1 MLMLRVQLPDTP
13 GSLGFVATAMG
24 TVDAD
29 ISAVEIVEKGPG
41 YAIDDFILT
50 LPPSTLPDTLVSA
63 CDMLDGV
70 KVLWLSRY
78 PENWGIES
86 DIATLNRMA
95 EDPAHGAEILT
106 EATPVVFHC
115 QWAALFS
122 PDRSVLTST
131 ALAPEFTPEAV
142 DQLNPLDATH
152 STDLDEGWM
161 AGWGD
166 TVVAVAP
173 LSGGRSLVLGRQG
186 GPEFLASEL
195 NRLQH
200 LAALAN

>member
-1 MLMLRVQLPDTP
+1 MLILRIQVPDVP
-13 GSLGFVATAMG
+13 GTLGQVATAMG

-29 ISAVEIVEKGPG
+29 ISAIEIVEKGEG
-41 YAIDDFILT
+41 YAIDDFILN
-50 LPPSTLPDTLVSA
+50 LPPSTLPDTLVST

-86 DIATLNRMA
+86 DIAALNRMG
-95 EDPAHGAEILT
+95 EDPQHSAEILT

-115 QWAALFS
+115 QWAALF
-122 PDRSVLTST
+122 DADQSVLTST

-142 DQLNPLDATH
+142 ARLEPLDVTH
-152 STDLDEGWM
+152 AAELQDGWM
-161 AGWGD
+161 PGWGD
-166 TVVAVAP
+166 TVIAVAP
-173 LSGGRSLVLGRQG
+173 LSGGRSLALGRQG
-186 GPEFLASEL
+186 GPAFLTSEL

-200 LAALAN
+200 MAALAN

>member
-1 MLMLRVQLPDTP
+1 MLRVQVPDIP
-13 GSLGFVATAMG
+13 GTLGLVATAMG
-24 TVDAD
+24 TVNAD
-29 ISAVEIVEKGPG
+29 IAAVEIVEKGPG

-50 LPPSTLPDTLVSA
+50 LPPSTLPDTLVST

-95 EDPAHGAEILT
+95 DDPEHGAEILT

-122 PDRSVLTST
+122 ADREVLTST
-131 ALAPEFTPEAV
+131 ALAPEFTVESTRQLEPF
-142 DQLNPLDATH
+142 DQPH
-152 STDLDEGWM
+152 SIDLTDGWM
-161 AGWGD
+161 DGWGD

-173 LSGGRSLVLGRQG
+173 LAGGRGLALGRQG
-186 GPEFLASEL
+186 GPTFLGSEL
-195 NRLQH
+195 NRLKH